1 MRPRIVKHNHSWWVM
16 IGDHMAGAWK
26 SWDRAYTHAR
36 NIAEQPARQRAYREL
51 ERARL
56 ALERME
62 TRRHGSW

>member
-1 MRPRIVKHNHSWWVM
+1 MKPVITRHNNTWRVHVGNHLTGVW
-16 IGDHMAGAWK
+16 ATEQ
-26 SWDRAYTHAR
+26 RAQQHVR

-62 TRRHGSW
+62 NNR